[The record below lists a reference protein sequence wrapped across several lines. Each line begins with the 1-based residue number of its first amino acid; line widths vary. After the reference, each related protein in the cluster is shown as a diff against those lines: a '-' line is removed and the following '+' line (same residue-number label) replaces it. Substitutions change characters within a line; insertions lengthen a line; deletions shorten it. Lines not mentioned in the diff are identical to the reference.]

1 MSAPTHAVPNR
12 AADDAAAPKPA
23 LSVFDAVMITVG
35 IVIGAGIF
43 RTPSMVAGVTGSVDW
58 MMIAWVLGGV
68 LSLVGALCYAE
79 LASTFP
85 NAGGDY
91 HFITR
96 AYGRDASFF
105 FAWARV
111 AVITTGSI
119 ALLAFVFGDYMSRVY
134 SLGTHSPAIYAALTV
149 VLLSVINIIGL
160 RESARTQNVLTL
172 LEVGGLLLVAVAGLM
187 APAPAAPA
195 AAATAG
201 SGMPAMFGL
210 AMVFV
215 LLTYGGWN
223 EAAYISA
230 EVRGGPRAIV
240 RALVLSLVVITV
252 VYVVFVLC
260 VLKGLGFAGMAKST
274 AVGADVMQAAFGPG
288 GAQLIG
294 VIVGIATLTSINA
307 TMIVGAR
314 TNYALGRD
322 WPVLAFMSRWHG
334 GKNVPIV
341 AFLVQAAI
349 ALALIA
355 FGAVQKDGF
364 SAMVEFTAPVFW
376 FFFLLTGI
384 ALFVLRFR
392 APHVARPFKVPLYP
406 ILPLVFVLTC
416 AYLLW
421 SSITYAQ
428 SQGAVHVALGV
439 MGVGALAWIVM
450 RFTAGRAPR

>member
-1 MSAPTHAVPNR
+1 MSAQTPN
-12 AADDAAAPKPA
+12 ATEGDIGTAAPKPA

-43 RTPSMVAGVTGSVDW
+43 KTPSMVAGVTGSVDW
-58 MMIAWVLGGV
+58 MLIAWVLGGV

-119 ALLAFVFGDYMSRVY
+119 ALLAFVFGDYMTRVY
-134 SLGTHSPAIYAALTV
+134 SLGAQSSAIYAALTV

-160 RESARTQNVLTL
+160 RESARAQNVLTL
-172 LEVGGLLLVAVAGLM
+172 IEVGGLLLVAVAGLL
-187 APAPAAPA
+187 APAPAAAAAPA
-195 AAATAG
+195 ATSA
-201 SGMPAMFGL
+201 GMPAMFGL

-230 EVRGGPRAIV
+230 EVKGGPRAIV
-240 RALVLSLVVITV
+240 RALVLSLLVITV
-252 VYVVFVLC
+252 VYVLFVLC
-260 VLKGLGFAGMAKST
+260 VLKGLGFAGMAKSN
-274 AVGADVMQAAFGPG
+274 AVGADVMQAAFGAG

-294 VIVGIATLTSINA
+294 AIVGVATLTSINA

-334 GKNVPIV
+334 DRNVPVV
-341 AFLVQAAI
+341 AFLVQAVI

-364 SAMVEFTAPVFW
+364 AAMVEFTAPVFW
-376 FFFLLTGI
+376 FFFLLTGV

-406 ILPLVFVLTC
+406 ILPMVFVLTC

-428 SQGAVHVALGV
+428 SQGAVHVAAAV
-439 MGVGALAWIVM
+439 MGVGAVAWVLM
-450 RFTAGRAPR
+450 RVLAGRRS